1 MLGSDTSGEV
11 ETLTVRGFEH
21 SGIESAGGG
30 GGEGGIG
37 VSEDR
42 ASGTRLLVEL

>member
-30 GGEGGIG
+30 GEGGIG